1 VSDYTTP
8 VRGEGPANQLSKE
21 TVMPSSETAY
31 THETAETSKP
41 PETPAPPSLSPV
53 VAAALS
59 DPSLTAEERAN
70 IKLVIKFRG
79 LPFAERALHTVE
91 NFKPTR
97 IGMAT
102 LAEFYTATGPGYSG
116 QSIPDRVDETLDI
129 IAHGDRVWSTW
140 LIRGTHR
147 GPLYGIEPTGR
158 TLEVLEL
165 GQWRIRDGLIAEA
178 WFFVDELAL
187 LRQLGHL
194 PPGLARALGAADD
207 TREL

>member
-1 VSDYTTP
+1 
-8 VRGEGPANQLSKE
+8 
-21 TVMPSSETAY
+21 MPSSETAQG
-31 THETAETSKP
+31 SKFSEAP
-41 PETPAPPSLSPV
+41 KNPETPETSETPVPPSLSPV
-53 VAAALS
+53 VAAALG

-70 IKLVIKFRG
+70 IELVIKFRG
-79 LPFAERALHTVE
+79 LPFAERASYTVE
-91 NFKPTR
+91 GMKPTR

-102 LAEFYTATGPGYSG
+102 LAEFYSAPGPGYSG

-147 GPLYGIEPTGR
+147 GPMWGLEPSGR
-158 TLEVLEL
+158 TIEVLEV

-187 LRQLGHL
+187 LRQTGQV
-194 PPGLARALGAADD
+194 PPGLAAALGVTADN